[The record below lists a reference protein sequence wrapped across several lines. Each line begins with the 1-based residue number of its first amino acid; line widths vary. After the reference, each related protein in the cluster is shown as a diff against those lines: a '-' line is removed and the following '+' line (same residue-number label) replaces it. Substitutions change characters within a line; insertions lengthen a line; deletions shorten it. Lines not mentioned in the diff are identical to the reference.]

1 MHIIVQ
7 ILIWYSGIYHT
18 ATIQK
23 HIDIHYFKDK
33 SFIHENTIAYLH
45 KYVIYINHLF
55 KVYYLSLHTFLHTI
69 NSCHIII
76 PSAYEWVSKECKCSG
91 NRGADGGASSYLG
104 GNTGGSTTYI

>member
-7 ILIWYSGIYHT
+7 ILIWYSSIYHT

-23 HIDIHYFKDK
+23 HIDMHYFKDK
-33 SFIHENTIAYLH
+33 SFMHENTIAYLH
-45 KYVIYINHLF
+45 EHMIYINHLF

-76 PSAYEWVSKECKCSG
+76 ASAYERISKECKCSG
-91 NRGADGGASSYLG
+91 N
-104 GNTGGSTTYI
+104 